1 MQNDNR
7 TCQDGPLHSLIFAH
21 RVDIR
26 QISLDVPYVVDVV
39 LPLPPLRNAIAVDVD
54 RKTGKNYH
62 YFYLFVYMST
72 LYALLFA
79 GELYWTD
86 TAEDIIQKAT
96 PDGKFVEP
104 VIIDGLETADGIVI
118 DSSGR
123 KVRILSSLYSILC
136 Y

>member
-1 MQNDNR
+1 M
-7 TCQDGPLHSLIFAH
+7 P
-21 RVDIR
+21 
-26 QISLDVPYVVDVV
+26 
-39 LPLPPLRNAIAVDVD
+39 
-54 RKTGKNYH
+54 
-62 YFYLFVYMST
+62 T

-96 PDGKFVEP
+96 PDGKIVEP

-123 KVRILSSLYSILC
+123 KVRILSSLDSILC